1 MVSRAILIGSIVAA
15 VVGSCRVGFAA
26 GEQLLLAP
34 LSEASSTAST
44 WNLDQQQIFD
54 RDLSCRPMMISST
67 GAQVATLL
75 LFELQNHTLFETTIA
90 LKS

>member
-34 LSEASSTAST
+34 LSEASSIAST
-44 WNLDQQQIFD
+44 WNLEQQHIFV
-54 RDLSCRPMMISST
+54 RYLSCRPMMIST
-67 GAQVATLL
+67 NTEVQVIHYVTVVL
-75 LFELQNHTLFETTIA
+75 TTKPHFI
-90 LKS
+90 